1 MSVIR
6 GGKYLL
12 KTKAGRKLLSKA
24 QKLINKKKLA
34 KEYRKQFKS
43 VKPYNIHTTSG
54 VKYNFKQKPTTRS
67 GIEIKTQRGT
77 HYGIR
82 GIVHKMHPKGA
93 GAVIRRMPYVG
104 SRESW
109 GAEMHRMYGGIHM
122 SQTREGTKKSVQILA
137 KNYKKRFKK
146 KKAEGGPVKLLRG
159 ALLTKGIKHAYK
171 LYKRTGGQKT
181 KKITS
186 DLWRQRHPPASA
198 NIAERMKHPDFN
210 ALLKHRAKYLVA
222 KDLKKLVKKGATKHA
237 RYKDTKKLAD
247 YKIKQVMG
255 TVQKAFG
262 VQKAFKKPSK
272 TTLHSTGGPVKLLK
286 GALLTKGIRAGFK
299 IFKKETPQLFSK
311 MKRSRLQLKTDT
323 KKVKTPELI
332 PLGISKIK
340 PDDLRKLTIAQG
352 VKIKVKNQA
361 KIALL
366 HNRKAMPLLWSKAKS
381 LKQVYKLDKYNK
393 PNTQIK
399 IDKFFKEHTKLEKYI
414 DKIKSKSATKH
425 SHGGEVTI
433 GNNVDR
439 SLL

>member
-1 MSVIR
+1 MSLKSRAIR
-6 GGKYLL
+6 AAIKLVKRKKY
-12 KTKAGRKLLSKA
+12 TWRD
-24 QKLINKKKLA
+24 
-34 KEYRKQFKS
+34 QFKS
-43 VKPYNIHTTSG
+43 REGTIRVKGKKTELKH
-54 VKYNFKQKPTTRS
+54 KFKQKPTTHS
-67 GIEIKTQRGT
+67 GIEIKTQKGT
-77 HYGIR
+77 HYGVR
-82 GIVHKMHPKGA
+82 GIMHKMHPKGA

-109 GAEMHRMYGGIHM
+109 RGEMERMYGGVHM
-122 SQTREGTKKSVQILA
+122 AQDRASVKKSMGLLL
-137 KNYKKRFKK
+137 KGYKKRKK
-146 KKAEGGPVKLLRG
+146 IKKAE
-159 ALLTKGIKHAYK
+159 
-171 LYKRTGGQKT
+171 
-181 KKITS
+181 
-186 DLWRQRHPPASA
+186 
-198 NIAERMKHPDFN
+198 
-210 ALLKHRAKYLVA
+210 
-222 KDLKKLVKKGATKHA
+222 
-237 RYKDTKKLAD
+237 
-247 YKIKQVMG
+247 
-255 TVQKAFG
+255 
-262 VQKAFKKPSK
+262 
-272 TTLHSTGGPVKLLK
+272 GGPVKLLK

-323 KKVKTPELI
+323 KKIKTPELI

-352 VKIKVKNQA
+352 VKVKVKNQA

-393 PNTQIK
+393 PNTKSK
-399 IDKFFKEHTKLEKYI
+399 IDKFFKEHTNLEKYI